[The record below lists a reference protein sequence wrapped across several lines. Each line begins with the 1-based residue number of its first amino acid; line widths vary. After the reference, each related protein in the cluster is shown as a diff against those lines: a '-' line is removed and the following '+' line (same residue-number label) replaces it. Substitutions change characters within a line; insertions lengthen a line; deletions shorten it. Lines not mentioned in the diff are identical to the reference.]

1 MTRST
6 LILCAAI
13 ALGSMGIY
21 ACDSDSSGGSLA
33 AGSCD
38 YINESSSELECKAY
52 SGSAWT
58 PTSAKASCVN
68 GLAADALP
76 GTWSAS
82 TECALDPA
90 LGTCSVPDSL
100 EKGMEYVLEIGAS
113 DPLGPLDCVT
123 AADEC
128 RDHPVGG
135 AFTPSSICTAGICNY
150 TAEFPPLVEGDDPIL
165 NPACKKYS
173 GIAWTAE
180 SAEMDC
186 MAIATSGMWLQNTEC
201 ALTPTLGT
209 CSVPDFSGEDMEYV
223 IKIKNGG
230 SDPADCDI
238 PAIACAGTFTP
249 SDICASS

>member
-1 MTRST
+1 
-6 LILCAAI
+6 
-13 ALGSMGIY
+13 MGIY
-21 ACDSDSSGGSLA
+21 ACDSGSSGGSLA
-33 AGSCD
+33 TGSCD
-38 YINESSSELECKAY
+38 YTNEVSSEPECK
-52 SGSAWT
+52 
-58 PTSAKASCVN
+58 
-68 GLAADALP
+68 
-76 GTWSAS
+76 
-82 TECALDPA
+82 E
-90 LGTCSVPDSL
+90 
-100 EKGMEYVLEIGAS
+100 
-113 DPLGPLDCVT
+113 
-123 AADEC
+123 
-128 RDHPVGG
+128 
-135 AFTPSSICTAGICNY
+135 
-150 TAEFPPLVEGDDPIL
+150 
-165 NPACKKYS
+165 YS